1 MLGAVEVMA
10 GKDKGSSSRLK
21 TEDSVCEEES
31 YDYKL
36 IFKRFKENKVEIAS
50 AITKPF
56 PFLMSLR
63 DRDFISEEKFQISR
77 KKCENPDAV
86 RNEMY
91 DILCDL
97 QKDFSL
103 SLLEVI
109 FSPTHLKAYPD
120 LNETVKIF
128 RDDTVETGNNTT
140 VGKSQGKRNNSR
152 ARGQAAVKRR
162 KTKKKPGGSA
172 KTVKR
177 RAPRLGKNEIKQ
189 LKADLLPVTC
199 GHMQG
204 VLHKRRFKQGISVKS
219 IQSKDGYWFTPSEF
233 EILGGYEKSKNWR
246 LSLRSCNRT
255 LKFLIQ
261 KKFLPRLSRA
271 YKMKKDESAPGCI

>member
-1 MLGAVEVMA
+1 MAFGAQM
-10 GKDKGSSSRLK
+10 LK

-128 RDDTVETGNNTT
+128 RDVDEEPKWSESHIRRTLPSSLQMIIISLSEAE
-140 VGKSQGKRNNSR
+140 SLL
-152 ARGQAAVKRR
+152 RGG
-162 KTKKKPGGSA
+162 PGGSGRS
-172 KTVKR
+172 TW
-177 RAPRLGKNEIKQ
+177 L
-189 LKADLLPVTC
+189 
-199 GHMQG
+199 
-204 VLHKRRFKQGISVKS
+204 
-219 IQSKDGYWFTPSEF
+219 
-233 EILGGYEKSKNWR
+233 LGGKATENPR
-246 LSLRSCNRT
+246 GREPASLPWP
-255 LKFLIQ
+255 LHQ
-261 KKFLPRLSRA
+261 FLPLD
-271 YKMKKDESAPGCI
+271 YCPV